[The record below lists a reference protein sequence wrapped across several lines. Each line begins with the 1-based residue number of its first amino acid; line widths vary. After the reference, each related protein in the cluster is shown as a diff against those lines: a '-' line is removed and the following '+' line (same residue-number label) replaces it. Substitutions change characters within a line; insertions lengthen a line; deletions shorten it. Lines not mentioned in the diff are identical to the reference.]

1 MDKRRRDNESQARFK
16 RCLTLISLSSYLL
29 FLKFVCKSL
38 FYNIVLNFIHNMFN
52 MDIPRIIQ
60 TVNLTKVR
68 MLSLKMR

>member
-1 MDKRRRDNESQARFK
+1 
-16 RCLTLISLSSYLL
+16 
-29 FLKFVCKSL
+29 
-38 FYNIVLNFIHNMFN
+38 MFN